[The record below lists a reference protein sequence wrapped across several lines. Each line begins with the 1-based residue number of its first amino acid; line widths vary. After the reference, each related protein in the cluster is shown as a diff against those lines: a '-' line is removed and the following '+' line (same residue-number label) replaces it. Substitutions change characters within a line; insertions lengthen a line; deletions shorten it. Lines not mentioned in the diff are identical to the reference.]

1 MNESITPAGTDDVT
15 SRISQ
20 ILAPTPQE
28 EEDTLVT
35 EEETQLEEN
44 ELEAEY
50 EDDQIEADSVEP
62 PRFRVLNPDTGEE
75 EYYTG
80 EELADGW
87 MRQKTFTQ
95 KTQALAEQKKAMEA
109 ERAKVAEEREQY
121 QQGLHQY
128 LSQPEPQPP
137 SEELFETDPLA
148 YMKAKDDYR
157 DALAQRSQAQA
168 EYQRVEGERMRDAN
182 LQRQEYLQ
190 RESEKLTNLI
200 PEWRDETVATK
211 EKQAIREYGVSLGY
225 SAEEMDSIGD
235 ARAIALM
242 RKSLLFDSM
251 TQKGKTKLQRG
262 PEGVATL
269 RPGGQQQ
276 PQRRISQYR
285 RAKMQLAKTGK
296 PDDATKAISEILKRS
311 A

>member
-1 MNESITPAGTDDVT
+1 MNESTTPAGTDEVT
-15 SRISQ
+15 SRITQ
-20 ILAPTPQE
+20 ILNPTPQE
-28 EEDTLVT
+28 EDTSVT
-35 EEETQLEEN
+35 EEETQLETEGF
-44 ELEAEY
+44 EAEY
-50 EDDQIEADSVEP
+50 EDDQVEADSVEP
-62 PRFRVLNPDTGEE
+62 PKFRVLNPETGEE

-95 KTQALAEQKKAMEA
+95 KTQLLAEQRKEMEA
-109 ERAKVAEEREQY
+109 ERAKVSQEREQY
-121 QQGLHQY
+121 QQGLRQY

-168 EYQRVEGERMRDAN
+168 EYQRVEGERMREAN

-200 PEWRDETVATK
+200 PEWRDENVATK

-269 RPGGQQQ
+269 RPGGQQ
-276 PQRRISQYR
+276 PQRRLTEFHK
-285 RAKMQLAKTGK
+285 AKMKLAKTGRHE
-296 PDDATKAISEILKRS
+296 DATSAISQILRRS

>member
-1 MNESITPAGTDDVT
+1 MNESTTPAGTDDVT
-15 SRISQ
+15 SRITQ
-20 ILAPTPQE
+20 ILNPTPQE
-28 EEDTLVT
+28 EDTSVT
-35 EEETQLEEN
+35 EEETQLETEGF
-44 ELEAEY
+44 EAEY
-50 EDDQIEADSVEP
+50 EDDQVEADSVEP
-62 PRFRVLNPDTGEE
+62 PKFRVLNPETGEE

-95 KTQALAEQKKAMEA
+95 KTQLLAEQRKEMEA
-109 ERAKVAEEREQY
+109 ERAKVSQEREQY
-121 QQGLHQY
+121 QAGLQQY

-168 EYQRVEGERMRDAN
+168 EYQRVEGERMREAN

-269 RPGGQQQ
+269 RPGGQQ
-276 PQRRISQYR
+276 PQRRLTEFHK
-285 RAKMQLAKTGK
+285 AKMKLAKTGRHE
-296 PDDATKAISEILKRS
+296 DATSAISQILRRS

>member
-1 MNESITPAGTDDVT
+1 MTESTSPLGPEEAT
-15 SRISQ
+15 SRIAQ
-20 ILAPTPQE
+20 MLNPNPM
-28 EEDTLVT
+28 EEDTSAIG
-35 EEETQLEEN
+35 EETQLEEN
-44 ELEAEY
+44 EFEAEY
-50 EDDQIEADSVEP
+50 DDDQIEADSIEP
-62 PRFRVLNPDTGEE
+62 QKFRVLNPDTGEE

-80 EELADGW
+80 DELADGW

-95 KTQALAEQKKAMEA
+95 KTQLLAEQRKEMEA
-109 ERAKVAEEREQY
+109 ERAKVADEREQY
-121 QQGLHQY
+121 QAGLHQY

-157 DALAQRSQAQA
+157 DLLAQRSQAQA
-168 EYQRVEGERMRDAN
+168 ELQRVDGERMRDAN

-269 RPGGQQQ
+269 RPGGQQ
-276 PQRRISQYR
+276 PQRRVSQYR

>member
-1 MNESITPAGTDDVT
+1 MNESTTPVGTDEVT
-15 SRISQ
+15 SRITQ
-20 ILAPTPQE
+20 ILNPTPQE
-28 EEDTLVT
+28 EDTSVT
-35 EEETQLEEN
+35 EEETQLETEGF
-44 ELEAEY
+44 EAEY
-50 EDDQIEADSVEP
+50 EDDQVEADSVEP
-62 PRFRVLNPDTGEE
+62 SRYRVLNPETGEE

-95 KTQALAEQKKAMEA
+95 KTQLLAEQRKEMEA
-109 ERAKVAEEREQY
+109 ERAKVSQEREQY
-121 QQGLHQY
+121 QLGLQQY

-168 EYQRVEGERMRDAN
+168 EYQRVEGERMREAN

-200 PEWRDETVATK
+200 PEWRDENVATK

-269 RPGGQQQ
+269 RPGGQQ
-276 PQRRISQYR
+276 PQRRLTEFHKAKMKLAKSGRHEDATSAISQ
-285 RAKMQLAKTGK
+285 
-296 PDDATKAISEILKRS
+296 ILRRS

>member
-1 MNESITPAGTDDVT
+1 MNESTTPMGTEDVT

-20 ILAPTPQE
+20 ILAPTPQ

-109 ERAKVAEEREQY
+109 ERAKVADEREQY
-121 QQGLHQY
+121 QAGLQQY

-157 DALAQRSQAQA
+157 DALAQRSQAQS

-285 RAKMQLAKTGK
+285 RAKMQLSKTGK
-296 PDDATKAISEILKRS
+296 PDDATRAISEILKRS

>member
-1 MNESITPAGTDDVT
+1 MNESTTPVGTDEVT
-15 SRISQ
+15 SRITQMLNPS
-20 ILAPTPQE
+20 PE
-28 EEDTLVT
+28 ENTSVT
-35 EEETQLEEN
+35 EEESQLEQN
-44 ELEAEY
+44 EFEAEY
-50 EDDQIEADSVEP
+50 DDDQVEADSVEP
-62 PRFRVLNPDTGEE
+62 PRFRVINPDTGEE

-95 KTQALAEQKKAMEA
+95 KTQQLAEQRKEMEA
-109 ERAKVAEEREQY
+109 ERAKVSQEREQY
-121 QQGLHQY
+121 QLGLQQY

-137 SEELFETDPLA
+137 SEELFESDPLA

-168 EYQRVEGERMRDAN
+168 ELHRVEGERMREAN

-211 EKQAIREYGVSLGY
+211 EKQAIKEYGLSLGY
-225 SAEEMDSIGD
+225 SNEEMDSIGD
-235 ARAIALM
+235 SRAVALM
-242 RKSLLFDSM
+242 RKALMFDSM
-251 TQKGKTKLQRG
+251 TQKGQAKLKQN
-262 PEGVATL
+262 PEGVPML
-269 RPGGQQQ
+269 RPGGQQ
-276 PQRRISQYR
+276 PQRRLSEFHK
-285 RAKMQLAKTGK
+285 AKMKLAKTGRHE
-296 PDDATKAISEILKRS
+296 DATSAISQILRRS

>member
-1 MNESITPAGTDDVT
+1 MNESTTPVGTDEVT
-15 SRISQ
+15 SRITQ
-20 ILAPTPQE
+20 ILNPTPQE
-28 EEDTLVT
+28 EDTSVT
-35 EEETQLEEN
+35 EEETQLETEGF
-44 ELEAEY
+44 EAEY
-50 EDDQIEADSVEP
+50 EDDQVEADSVEP
-62 PRFRVLNPDTGEE
+62 SRYRVLNPETGEE

-95 KTQALAEQKKAMEA
+95 KTQLLAEQRKEMEA
-109 ERAKVAEEREQY
+109 ERAKVSQEREQY
-121 QQGLHQY
+121 QLGLQQY

-168 EYQRVEGERMRDAN
+168 EYQRVEGERMREAN

-200 PEWRDETVATK
+200 PEWRDENVATK

-225 SAEEMDSIGD
+225 SAEEMDSLGD

-269 RPGGQQQ
+269 RPGGQQ
-276 PQRRISQYR
+276 PQRRLTEFHKAKMKLAKSGRHEDATSAISQ
-285 RAKMQLAKTGK
+285 
-296 PDDATKAISEILKRS
+296 ILRRS

>member
-1 MNESITPAGTDDVT
+1 MNESTTPVGTDDVT
-15 SRISQ
+15 SRITQMLNPS
-20 ILAPTPQE
+20 PE
-28 EEDTLVT
+28 ENTSVT
-35 EEETQLEEN
+35 EEESQLEQN
-44 ELEAEY
+44 EFEAEY
-50 EDDQIEADSVEP
+50 DDDQVEADSVEP
-62 PRFRVLNPDTGEE
+62 SKFRVLNPETGEE

-95 KTQALAEQKKAMEA
+95 KTQQLAEQRKEMEA
-109 ERAKVAEEREQY
+109 ERAKVSQEREQY
-121 QQGLHQY
+121 QQGLYQY

-168 EYQRVEGERMRDAN
+168 ELHRVEGERMREAN

-211 EKQAIREYGVSLGY
+211 EKQAIKEYGLSLGY
-225 SAEEMDSIGD
+225 SNEEMDSIGD
-235 ARAIALM
+235 SRAVALM
-242 RKSLLFDSM
+242 RKALMFDSM
-251 TQKGKTKLQRG
+251 TQKGQAKLKQN
-262 PEGVATL
+262 PEGVPML
-269 RPGGQQQ
+269 RPGGQQ
-276 PQRRISQYR
+276 PQRRLSEFHK
-285 RAKMQLAKTGK
+285 AKMKLAKTGRHE
-296 PDDATKAISEILKRS
+296 DATSAISQILRRS

>member
-1 MNESITPAGTDDVT
+1 MTESTSPIGPEEAT
-15 SRISQ
+15 SRIAQ
-20 ILAPTPQE
+20 MLNPNPM
-28 EEDTLVT
+28 EEDTSAIG
-35 EEETQLEEN
+35 EDAQLEEN
-44 ELEAEY
+44 EFEAEY
-50 EDDQIEADSVEP
+50 DDDQVEADSIEP
-62 PRFRVLNPDTGEE
+62 QKFRVLNPDTGEE

-80 EELADGW
+80 DELADGW

-95 KTQALAEQKKAMEA
+95 KTQLLAEQRKEMEA

-121 QQGLHQY
+121 QAGLHQY

-157 DALAQRSQAQA
+157 DLLAQRSQAQA
-168 EYQRVEGERMRDAN
+168 ELQRVDGERMRDAN

-269 RPGGQQQ
+269 RPGGQQ
-276 PQRRISQYR
+276 PQRRVSQYR

>member
-1 MNESITPAGTDDVT
+1 MTESTSPLGPEEAT

-28 EEDTLVT
+28 EDTLVT
-35 EEETQLEEN
+35 EEDAQLEEN
-44 ELEAEY
+44 EFEAEY
-50 EDDQIEADSVEP
+50 DDDQVEADSIEP
-62 PRFRVLNPDTGEE
+62 QKFRVLNPDTGEE

-80 EELADGW
+80 DELADGW

-95 KTQALAEQKKAMEA
+95 KTQLLAEQRKEMEA
-109 ERAKVAEEREQY
+109 ERAKVADEREQY
-121 QQGLHQY
+121 QAGLHQY

-157 DALAQRSQAQA
+157 DLLAQRSQAQA
-168 EYQRVEGERMRDAN
+168 ELHRVEGERMRDAN
-182 LQRQEYLQ
+182 LHRQEYLQ

-269 RPGGQQQ
+269 RPGGQQ
-276 PQRRISQYR
+276 PQRRVSQYR

>member
-1 MNESITPAGTDDVT
+1 MTESTSPIGPEEAT
-15 SRISQ
+15 SRIAQ
-20 ILAPTPQE
+20 MLNPNPL
-28 EEDTLVT
+28 EEDTSAI
-35 EEETQLEEN
+35 EEEAQLEEN
-44 ELEAEY
+44 EFEAEY
-50 EDDQIEADSVEP
+50 DDDQVEADSIEP
-62 PRFRVLNPDTGEE
+62 QKFRVLNPDTGEE

-80 EELADGW
+80 DELADGW

-95 KTQALAEQKKAMEA
+95 KTQLLAEHRKEMEA
-109 ERAKVAEEREQY
+109 ERAKVADEREQY
-121 QQGLHQY
+121 QAGLHQY

-157 DALAQRSQAQA
+157 DLLAQRSQAQA
-168 EYQRVEGERMRDAN
+168 EFHRVEGERMRDAN
-182 LQRQEYLQ
+182 LHRQEYLQ

-269 RPGGQQQ
+269 RPGGQQ
-276 PQRRISQYR
+276 PQRRVSQYR

-296 PDDATKAISEILKRS
+296 PDDATKALSAILKRS

>member
-1 MNESITPAGTDDVT
+1 MTESTSPLGPEEAT
-15 SRISQ
+15 SRIAQ
-20 ILAPTPQE
+20 MLNPNPM
-28 EEDTLVT
+28 EEDTSAI
-35 EEETQLEEN
+35 EEEAQLEEN
-44 ELEAEY
+44 EFEAEY
-50 EDDQIEADSVEP
+50 DDDQIEADSIEP
-62 PRFRVLNPDTGEE
+62 PKFRVLNPDTGEE

-80 EELADGW
+80 DELADGW

-95 KTQALAEQKKAMEA
+95 KTQLLAEQRKEMEA
-109 ERAKVAEEREQY
+109 ERAKVADEREQY
-121 QQGLHQY
+121 QAGLHQY

-157 DALAQRSQAQA
+157 DLLAQRSQAQA
-168 EYQRVEGERMRDAN
+168 ELQRVDGERMRDAN
-182 LQRQEYLQ
+182 LHRQEYLQ

-269 RPGGQQQ
+269 RPGGQQ
-276 PQRRISQYR
+276 PQRRVSQYR

>member
-1 MNESITPAGTDDVT
+1 MNESTTPVGTDEVT
-15 SRISQ
+15 SRITQ
-20 ILAPTPQE
+20 ILNPTPQE
-28 EEDTLVT
+28 EDTSVT
-35 EEETQLEEN
+35 EEETQLETEGF
-44 ELEAEY
+44 EAEY
-50 EDDQIEADSVEP
+50 EDDQVEADSVEP
-62 PRFRVLNPDTGEE
+62 PKFRVLNPETSEE

-95 KTQALAEQKKAMEA
+95 KTQLLAEQRKEMEA
-109 ERAKVAEEREQY
+109 ERAKVSQEREQY
-121 QQGLHQY
+121 QQGLQQY

-168 EYQRVEGERMRDAN
+168 EYQRVEGERMREAN

-200 PEWRDETVATK
+200 PEWRDENVATK

-269 RPGGQQQ
+269 RPGGQQ
-276 PQRRISQYR
+276 PQRRLTEFHKAKMKLAKSGRHEDATSAISQ
-285 RAKMQLAKTGK
+285 
-296 PDDATKAISEILKRS
+296 ILRRS

>member
-1 MNESITPAGTDDVT
+1 MNESTTPMGTDDVT

-121 QQGLHQY
+121 QAGLHQY

-157 DALAQRSQAQA
+157 DLLAQRNQAQL

-182 LQRQEYLQ
+182 LRRQEYLQ
-190 RESEKLTNLI
+190 EQSEKLTNMI

-211 EKQAIREYGVSLGY
+211 EKRGHSRVRDQPGLFSRGDGFHRRRQGHRLDEEESSLRLH
-225 SAEEMDSIGD
+225 D
-235 ARAIALM
+235 A
-242 RKSLLFDSM
+242 
-251 TQKGKTKLQRG
+251 KGKTKLQRS

>member
-1 MNESITPAGTDDVT
+1 MNESTTPVGTDEVT
-15 SRISQ
+15 SRITQMLNPS
-20 ILAPTPQE
+20 PE
-28 EEDTLVT
+28 ENTSVT
-35 EEETQLEEN
+35 EEESQLEQN
-44 ELEAEY
+44 EFEAEY
-50 EDDQIEADSVEP
+50 DDDQVEADSVEP
-62 PRFRVLNPDTGEE
+62 PKFRVLNPETGEE

-95 KTQALAEQKKAMEA
+95 KTQQLAEQRKEMEA
-109 ERAKVAEEREQY
+109 ERAKVSQEREQY
-121 QQGLHQY
+121 QLGLQQY

-137 SEELFETDPLA
+137 SEELFESDPLA

-168 EYQRVEGERMRDAN
+168 ELHRVEGERMREAN

-211 EKQAIREYGVSLGY
+211 EKQAIKEYGLSLGY
-225 SAEEMDSIGD
+225 SNEEMDSIGD
-235 ARAIALM
+235 SRAVALM
-242 RKSLLFDSM
+242 RKALMFDSM
-251 TQKGKTKLQRG
+251 TQKGQAKLKQN
-262 PEGVATL
+262 PEGVPML
-269 RPGGQQQ
+269 RPGGQQ
-276 PQRRISQYR
+276 PQRRLSEFHK
-285 RAKMQLAKTGK
+285 AKMKLAKTGRHE
-296 PDDATKAISEILKRS
+296 DATSAISQILRRS